1 MRVVFWSIVILLGIL
16 ILICLTVYFVEK
28 HKYVEEQRLICC
40 IAYDRW
46 CEAEERGDKEM
57 QELFAKMTIERI
69 RHLQSLVRK
78 KDRPAMDFIIES
90 IQNER

>member
-1 MRVVFWSIVILLGIL
+1 MVFWSIVILLGIL
-16 ILICLTVYFVEK
+16 ILICLTVYFEEK